1 MFTDS
6 ARKGN
11 GDNMFEI
18 AVCDDCEMDRERLI
32 KHIDNKDNQYELRI
46 HEYESGEELLSAMSD
61 VRFSAIFLDIQMQE
75 MDGEETAK
83 RIRMLD
89 ANVVLVFYTG
99 FVEPSPRTIEVQP
112 YRYIMKNMSERQIE
126 EYVKVAMERMR
137 AIYSMP
143 QIRANLYKKQI
154 IIDPKHVLYIEKYK
168 KNTRVHLAP
177 FAYGIYGITIEKDGS
192 EPVLHLTAPLEKTY
206 ESLKAYGFGC
216 PHSSYIINFSFLRIC
231 TGKTLKLAGVPFD
244 FPIARS
250 MTKAFSEQKERFMQ
264 AKYVRGSDSYGT

>member
-1 MFTDS
+1 MCYNLFTDS
-6 ARKGN
+6 VRKDN
-11 GDNMFEI
+11 GDKMFEI
-18 AVCDDCEMDRERLI
+18 AVCDDCKMDRERLI
-32 KHIDNKDNQYELRI
+32 KHIDNKENHYELRI
-46 HEYESGEELLSAMSD
+46 HEYESGENLLSSMSD
-61 VRFSAIFLDIQMQE
+61 IRFSAIFLDIQMKE

-83 RIRMLD
+83 RIRKLD

-112 YRYIMKNMSERQIE
+112 YRYIMKNMSEGRIA
-126 EYVKVAMERMR
+126 EYVKDALERMSV
-137 AIYSMP
+137 IYSMP

-177 FAYGIYGITIEKDGS
+177 FAYGIYGITVEKDGS
-192 EPVLHLTAPLEKTY
+192 GPVIHLLDPLEKTY
-206 ESLKAYGFGC
+206 ERLKTYGFGC

-250 MTKAFSEQKERFMQ
+250 MAKTFNEQKEQFIQ
-264 AKYVRGSDSYGT
+264 AKYVRGE